1 MRLKIRI
8 LDKYIFREV
17 FFSFLFAICA
27 FSAVFIGS
35 GTLFRIA
42 KYITDYGASLPS
54 VIKIFVFSLPGVVM
68 WTFPMSML
76 LASLLTFGRLSAS
89 SEITAMKSCGIGFM
103 RIAAPAVLLGFLVSV
118 AAILFN
124 EHVVPR
130 ANTAYR
136 NVIYYEVEG
145 NSGMKSQE
153 HVIIKEITGGNI
165 QRLLY
170 AREYDAATQRLTGV
184 SLQVFGDDGKVSHV
198 ENAEYAEWTGAE
210 WIMHRGDLYDIAEDR
225 LERHLRFDTQVLPVK
240 KDPRQIIR
248 EQKEP
253 EEMTMRELRRQIAV
267 MQTQYV
273 NTNKM
278 EAELYQRVS
287 VPMASL
293 IFTLIGV
300 PLGLQPTRN
309 TSSAGFAMSVIII
322 FFYYA
327 LMTMGNALARGGV
340 LPPMLAVWIPNIV
353 GIIAGLILLRRAS
366 R

>member
-1 MRLKIRI
+1 MHLKIRI

-17 FFSFLFAICA
+17 FSSFLFAICA

-42 KYITDYGASLPS
+42 QYITDYGASLPS

-68 WTFPMSML
+68 WTFPMAML
-76 LASLLTFGRLSAS
+76 LASLLTFGRLSSA
-89 SEITAMKSCGIGFM
+89 SEITAMKSCGIGFG
-103 RIAAPAVLLGFLVSV
+103 RIAAPAILLGFIVSV
-118 AAILFN
+118 GAIFFN

-136 NVIYYEVEG
+136 NVIYYEIEG

-153 HVIIKEITGGNI
+153 HVIIKEIEEGQI
-165 QRLLY
+165 RRLVY
-170 AREYDAATQRLTGV
+170 ARSYDAEQERLTGI
-184 SLQVFGDDGKVSHV
+184 SLQVFGDDGKVTHV
-198 ENAEYAEWTGAE
+198 ENAEYAEWTGTE
-210 WIMHRGDLYDIAEDR
+210 WIMHNGDVYDIADEH
-225 LERHLRFDTQVLPVK
+225 LERRMRFETQVLPVQ

-248 EQKEP
+248 EQKAP
-253 EEMTMRELRRQIAV
+253 
-267 MQTQYV
+267 
-273 NTNKM
+273 

-309 TSSAGFAMSVIII
+309 SSSAGFAMSVIII

-327 LMTMGNALARGGV
+327 LMTMGNAFARGEV

-353 GIIAGLILLRRAS
+353 GIIAGTILLRRAS
-366 R
+366 Q